1 MQHIIKHISVLRF
14 GLYQYLRNTGY
25 GVAVGIG
32 ENSWTN
38 YSKGYNIRM
47 PYLID
52 GHNLIPKL
60 GLRLDTMDD
69 EMELI
74 AILQEFCR
82 LERRQ
87 VDVYFDGA
95 PTAHAGTRKHGGVT
109 AHFVPLKST
118 ADNAIRNRL
127 KKLGKAAQ
135 NWSVVSSDHRV
146 QLEARDMR
154 AEVISS
160 DTFANTL
167 KQARNSAPKPT
178 DDRKLSSQEVDD
190 WMKLFEERRHK

>member
-1 MQHIIKHISVLRF
+1 
-14 GLYQYLRNTGY
+14 
-25 GVAVGIG
+25 
-32 ENSWTN
+32 
-38 YSKGYNIRM
+38 M

-60 GLRLDTMDD
+60 GLRLDSMDD

-82 LERRQ
+82 QARKQ
-87 VDVYFDGA
+87 VEVYFDGA
-95 PTAHAGTRKHGGVT
+95 PAPQAGTRKHGSVT

-127 KKLGKAAQ
+127 KTMGKSAK
-135 NWSVVSSDHRV
+135 NWTVVSSDHRV
-146 QLEARDMR
+146 QLEARDVR

-160 DTFANTL
+160 DAFASTL
-167 KQARNSAPKPT
+167 KQARNAAPKPT
-178 DDRKLSSQEVDD
+178 ENRKLSSQEVDD
-190 WMKLFEERRHK
+190 WLKLFEQRRHK